1 MNAPFRSDTFVG
13 ALSSRPSARVVV
25 GSYAL
30 LGGYHRLTPPRP
42 SSAQRTS
49 YDEWMGPGTRLPE
62 TAKIWCDELGASGDH
77 AADGSSTPAD
87 GRVFGDRR
95 VLTAAAQPTL
105 FGPHLD
111 RQPRVRPRRE
121 LGDLSRRSDPE
132 WGGARPNHPERAT
145 DLDVADA
152 GRRHLRRA
160 LGDRLPGYRSDGE
173 RLGLRARRLDRPG
186 RLADQPRDPG
196 PESGPP
202 RALRTS
208 GTNRRGRLASSDRP
222 SGDGPADAAASV
234 RPHPGQRARLHR
246 LRRPVR

>member
-42 SSAQRTS
+42 SSGQRTS

-87 GRVFGDRR
+87 GGVFGHRP
-95 VLTAAAQPTL
+95 VHTAAPQPASR
-105 FGPHLD
+105 HLQ
-111 RQPRVRPRRE
+111 RQPWVRPRRE

-132 WGGARPNHPERAT
+132 WGDARPNHPERTT

-160 LGDRLPGYRSDGE
+160 PGDRLPGYRSDGE

-196 PESGPP
+196 PE
-202 RALRTS
+202 L
-208 GTNRRGRLASSDRP
+208 DP
-222 SGDGPADAAASV
+222 SLW
-234 RPHPGQRARLHR
+234 QHR
-246 LRRPVR
+246 SHLS